1 MPDKN
6 ETSKL
11 LTEIFLGVKWYKPRH
26 GGFTNPGSD
35 DD

>member
-11 LTEIFLGVKWYKPRH
+11 LTEIFLGSNGMLNIAV
-26 GGFTNPGSD
+26 FTFFIT
-35 DD
+35 